1 MPSGPTGIY
10 CHMCADSFELEGHI
24 NLTEAKF
31 YDCDDFILEP
41 PADDLDHALA
51 ERGRTQF
58 KEIKR
63 RLRPHRNDEFVRSRV
78 IRYQHVWSV
87 ST

>member
-58 KEIKR
+58 KEIKKA
-63 RLRPHRNDEFVRSRV
+63 PASEEKDHTETTNS
-78 IRYQHVWSV
+78 
-87 ST
+87 

>member
-10 CHMCADSFELEGHI
+10 CHLCADSFELEGHI

-31 YDCDDFILEP
+31 YDCDEFILEP
-41 PADDLDHALA
+41 PEDDPDHALA
-51 ERGRTQF
+51 NRGRPQF

-63 RLRPHRNDEFVRSRV
+63 RLRLRNKTTPQR
-78 IRYQHVWSV
+78 
-87 ST
+87 